1 MDVISQGYMPGYED
15 KDLENMEDDMAPL
28 SQDLANR
35 IADAVLPRGV
45 TDQLDSG
52 QSAKKLVMIWN
63 KYFVFRVSHI
73 NDYVFFSF

>member
-1 MDVISQGYMPGYED
+1 VISQGYAPGYEY
-15 KDLENMEDDMAPL
+15 KDLEKMEDDMAPL

-35 IADAVLPRGV
+35 IADAVLPRGL

-52 QSAKKLVMIWN
+52 RSAKKLVMIWN
-63 KYFVFRVSHI
+63 KYFVFMVSRI